1 MKTSEMTVDQLRKL
15 AQKLGIKNA
24 KKYKKDALIVEI
36 EKAQEEIEDE
46 VQNEVEE
53 SSFEESEVENEET
66 IEEVNEISLEQRE
79 TIENEESE
87 ESENDVEIKEES
99 NDVQEIKIPKGTQ
112 SIQIYNEILKGW
124 GRKNFS
130 LYRLTVIHKDWS
142 YTNIHRVW
150 KLYIKPYGIENLK
163 QIKSSIN
170 Q

>member
-15 AQKLGIKNA
+15 AQKLGIKNV
-24 KKYKKDALIVEI
+24 KKYKKDALIAEI
-36 EKAQEEIEDE
+36 EKVQE
-46 VQNEVEE
+46 EVEE
-53 SSFEESEVENEET
+53 SSFEESEIENEEI

-79 TIENEESE
+79 TTENEESE

-163 QIKSSIN
+163 QIKSSVN

>member
-15 AQKLGIKNA
+15 AQELGIKNT
-24 KKYKKDALIVEI
+24 KKYKKDALIAEI
-36 EKAQEEIEDE
+36 EKAQEEIENE

-79 TIENEESE
+79 TTENEEF
-87 ESENDVEIKEES
+87 ENDVEIKEES
-99 NDVQEIKIPKGTQ
+99 NDAQEIKLPKGTQ

-142 YTNIHRVW
+142 YTNVHRVW

>member
-1 MKTSEMTVDQLRKL
+1 MKTSEMTVDQLREL
-15 AQKLGIKNA
+15 AHELGIKNV
-24 KKYKKDALIVEI
+24 KKYKKDALIAEI
-36 EKAQEEIEDE
+36 EKIQEEIEDK
-46 VQNEVEE
+46 VEE
-53 SSFEESEVENEET
+53 SSFEESEIENEET

-79 TIENEESE
+79 TTENE

-142 YTNIHRVW
+142 YTNVHRVW

-163 QIKSSIN
+163 QIKSSTN